1 MIRRAA
7 RPTHDFTIIRNDVLR
22 DVRLSYRARGILA
35 AILSRPDN
43 WMIRSEQ
50 LAREGGEGRDAVR
63 TALKELREFG
73 YLRSVSYQDTETGRF
88 HTDQV
93 VFDYPTDDV
102 IAPGNPSP
110 KPGNPASENQA
121 SENQALLEVQKRSTV
136 TKDSSF
142 VDTSSDDDGLFDQW
156 WNLYPRKV
164 GKGQARL
171 AFRKALRK
179 TDFQTMLLGAQ
190 RYAEE
195 RAGEDQAFTAHPATW
210 LNGERW
216 LDEKDASRPAKSGR
230 VRDRE
235 IDFVKQAMAN
245 IKEGPH
251 ELGR

>member
-22 DVRLSYRARGILA
+22 DSRLSYRARGILA

-43 WMIRSEQ
+43 WTIRSEQ
-50 LAREGGEGRDAVR
+50 LAREGGEGRDAIR
-63 TALKELREFG
+63 TALKELRDFG
-73 YLRSVSYQDTETGRF
+73 YLRSVSYQDAETGRF

-93 VFDYPTDDV
+93 VFDYPTDDF

-121 SENQALLEVQKRSTV
+121 SENQALLEELKRRTV
-136 TKDSSF
+136 KKDSPS
-142 VDTSSDDDGLFDQW
+142 VYTSSDDDGLFDQW
-156 WNLYPRKV
+156 WNVYPRKI
-164 GKGQARL
+164 GKGQARI

-179 TDFQTMLLGAQ
+179 TDFQTLLSEAA

-195 RAGEDQAFTAHPATW
+195 RFGQDQGFTAHPATW

-216 LDEKDASRPAKSGR
+216 LDEKDAARPAKPATL
-230 VRDRE
+230 RDRE
-235 IDFVKQAMAN
+235 NDFVRKALTN
-245 IKEGPH
+245 IQRGEPR
-251 ELGR
+251 ELR